1 MALERVLFEKFGF
14 SVENLALKARE
25 LLKKHTR

>member
-14 SVENLALKARE
+14 IVENLLMKAKE